1 MNINWYPGHMHK
13 AGKEI
18 KQALPKVDLVIEVLD
33 ARIPF
38 SSENPMLAS
47 LRGDKPCIK
56 IFNKSDLA
64 DAAITQQW
72 QTHLEQQ
79 NNIQTLALSS
89 HYPDKI
95 RQIPDLCR
103 KLLPQRQDSIKQIR
117 AMIMGIPNVGKST
130 LINILAGRSIAKTGN
145 EPAVTKM
152 QQRINITDD
161 IVLFDTPGMLWPKL
175 TTRQVGYRL
184 AITGAIKDTAIDHAD
199 VAFFAAHYLL
209 LHYPENLQTRF
220 QLDQLPETEL
230 EFLETIGKQRGCL
243 GARGLVDLDK
253 IAKILLSEFRA
264 GTLGTISLELPHL
277 VEQELAEQAIIDEKK
292 AEKKAAR
299 SKKHNNKQSSSKS
312 QK

>member
-1 MNINWYPGHMHK
+1 MSINWYPGHMHK

-38 SSENPMLAS
+38 SSENPMLAR
-47 LRGDKPCIK
+47 LRGNKPCIK
-56 IFNKSDLA
+56 IFNKNDLA
-64 DAAITQQW
+64 DPKITKLW
-72 QTHLEQQ
+72 QTHLEQH
-79 NNIQTLALSS
+79 NHIKTLALSS

-103 KLLPQRQDSIKQIR
+103 KLLPEKKDSIKQIR
-117 AMIMGIPNVGKST
+117 TMIMGIPNVGKST
-130 LINILAGRSIAKTGN
+130 LINILVGRSIAKTGN
-145 EPAVTKM
+145 EPAVTKR
-152 QQRINITDD
+152 QQRINLADD

-184 AITGAIKDTAIDHAD
+184 AITGAIKNTAIDHAD
-199 VAFFAAHYLL
+199 VAFFAAQYLL
-209 LHYPENLQTRF
+209 QHYPENLQSRY
-220 QLDQLPETEL
+220 QLEQLPDTEL
-230 EFLETIGKQRGCL
+230 ELLETIGKQRGCL

-253 IAKILLSEFRA
+253 VAKILLSEFRA

-299 SKKHNNKQSSSKS
+299 SKKHKNTKQSSSNS
-312 QK
+312 

>member
-1 MNINWYPGHMHK
+1 MSINWFPGHMHK

-33 ARIPF
+33 ARIPY

-56 IFNKSDLA
+56 IFNKNDLA
-64 DAAITQQW
+64 DRVMTEQW
-72 QTHLEQQ
+72 QSHLEQH
-79 NNIQTLALSS
+79 NNIKTLALSADQ
-89 HYPDKI
+89 PDRI

-103 KLLPQRQDSIKQIR
+103 KLLPDKKNSIKQIR

-130 LINILAGRSIAKTGN
+130 LINILAGRTIAKTGN

-152 QQRINITDD
+152 QQRIDLTDD

-175 TTRQVGYRL
+175 TTPEVGYRL

-199 VAFFAAHYLL
+199 IAMFAADYLL
-209 LHYPENLQTRF
+209 SHYPDNLQSRF
-220 QLDQLPETEL
+220 QLQQLPDTEL
-230 EFLETIGKQRGCL
+230 EFLEIVGKQRGCL
-243 GARGLVDLDK
+243 GSRGRVDLDK

-264 GTLGTISLELPHL
+264 GTLGMISLELPEMVKH
-277 VEQELAEQAIIDEKK
+277 ELAQQAIIDAQK
-292 AEKKAAR
+292 AEKKQAR
-299 SKKHNNKQSSSKS
+299 SKFKNRQSSAK
-312 QK
+312 K

>member
-79 NNIQTLALSS
+79 NNIKTLALSN

-152 QQRINITDD
+152 QQRINLTDD

-184 AITGAIKDTAIDHAD
+184 AMTGAIKDTAIDHAD
-199 VAFFAAHYLL
+199 VAFFAAQYLL
-209 LHYPENLQTRF
+209 VHYPENLQSRY

-243 GARGLVDLDK
+243 GARGLVNLDK

-277 VEQELAEQAIIDEKK
+277 VEQELAEQALIDEKK
-292 AEKKAAR
+292 AIKKAAR
-299 SKKHNNKQSSSKS
+299 SKKHKK
-312 QK
+312 

>member
-1 MNINWYPGHMHK
+1 MSINWYPGHMHK

-56 IFNKSDLA
+56 IFNKNDLA
-64 DAAITQQW
+64 DPKITEVW
-72 QTHLEQQ
+72 QSHLEQQ
-79 NNIQTLALSS
+79 QNLKTLALSS
-89 HYPDKI
+89 HHPEKI
-95 RQIPDLCR
+95 RQIPNLCR
-103 KLLPQRQDSIKQIR
+103 KLLPEKQDSIKQIR

-130 LINILAGRSIAKTGN
+130 LINILVGRSIAKTGN

-152 QQRINITDD
+152 QQRINLADD

-175 TTRQVGYRL
+175 TTPQVGYRL

-199 VAFFAAHYLL
+199 VAFFATQYLL
-209 LHYPENLQTRF
+209 SHYPENLQSRY
-220 QLDQLPETEL
+220 QLEQLPNSEL
-230 EFLETIGKQRGCL
+230 ELLEIIGKQRGCL
-243 GARGLVDLDK
+243 GARGLVNLDK
-253 IAKILLSEFRA
+253 VAKILLSEFRA

-277 VEQELAEQAIIDEKK
+277 VEQELTEQAVIDEKK

-299 SKKHNNKQSSSKS
+299 SKNKS
-312 QK
+312 

>member
-1 MNINWYPGHMHK
+1 MHK

-64 DAAITQQW
+64 DPAITQQW

-79 NNIQTLALSS
+79 NNIKTLALSNQF
-89 HYPDKI
+89 PEKI

-103 KLLPQRQDSIKQIR
+103 KLLPDRQDSIKQIR

-130 LINILAGRSIAKTGN
+130 LINILVGRSIAKTGN

-152 QQRINITDD
+152 QQRIDLADD

-184 AITGAIKDTAIDHAD
+184 AMTGAIKDTAIDHAD
-199 VAFFAAHYLL
+199 VAFFAAQYLL
-209 LHYPENLQTRF
+209 EHYPENLQSRYL
-220 QLDQLPETEL
+220 LDQLPDTEL

-277 VEQELAEQAIIDEKK
+277 VEQELAEQVIIDEKK
-292 AEKKAAR
+292 AIKKAAR
-299 SKKHNNKQSSSKS
+299 SKKYKNNKQSSTKS